1 MAAYVVVHARKKNDG
16 KYDEY
21 AAVAG
26 PSILA
31 NGGEIVVRG
40 PAKVLAGESEHP
52 MMVIAKFPNK
62 EDAEKWYNSSEYQ
75 SIIPTRGSYGFG
87 FFPRGGLTVSW
98 C

>member
-1 MAAYVVVHARKKNDG
+1 MAAYVVVHATKQDDE
-16 KYDEY
+16 KYEEY

-40 PAKVLAGESEHP
+40 PSKVLAGASEHP

-62 EDAEKWYNSSEYQ
+62 DAAEKWYNSSEYQ
-75 SIIPTRGSYGFG
+75 SIIPTREQAMDAIFVL
-87 FFPRGGLTVSW
+87 GGD
-98 C
+98 

>member
-1 MAAYVVVHARKKNDG
+1 MAAYVVVHARKKDDG

-62 EDAEKWYNSSEYQ
+62 EDAENGTILRNTNQSSPLVRKLW
-75 SIIPTRGSYGFG
+75 IR
-87 FFPRGGLTVSW
+87 FFS
-98 C
+98 

>member
-16 KYDEY
+16 KYEEY

-75 SIIPTRGSYGFG
+75 SIIPTREEAMDAV
-87 FFPRGGLTVSW
+87 FFLGGD
-98 C
+98 

>member
-1 MAAYVVVHARKKNDG
+1 MAAYVVVHATKKDDG

-31 NGGEIVVRG
+31 NGGEIVFRG
-40 PAKVLAGESEHP
+40 PAKVLAGESKHL
-52 MMVIAKFPNK
+52 MMVIAKFPSK

-75 SIIPTRGSYGFG
+75 SIIPTRDKAMDAD
-87 FFPRGGLTVSW
+87 FFLGGD
-98 C
+98 